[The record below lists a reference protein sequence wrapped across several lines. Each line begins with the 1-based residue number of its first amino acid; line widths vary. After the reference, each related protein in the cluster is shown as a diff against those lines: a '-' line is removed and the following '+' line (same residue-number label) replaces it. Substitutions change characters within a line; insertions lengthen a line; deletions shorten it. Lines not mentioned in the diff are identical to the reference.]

1 MIMGIWDHF
10 YNNSALDK
18 GISIHFAS
26 LPHYAEF
33 RSKHKIILDE
43 RHAEFEWFDLSVVS
57 NDKKNF
63 TLLCATMCIGY

>member
-43 RHAEFEWFDLSVVS
+43 RHAEFE
-57 NDKKNF
+57 
-63 TLLCATMCIGY
+63 